1 MSEINTQDI
10 YHAWFSK
17 KQKGLRVDLKNK
29 YNDNHKRNTKS
40 NIYLSLDGIEVEI
53 TEVNKK
59 MTNHSERFSDSQY
72 LGKVSK
78 WIKGIY

>member
-17 KQKGLRVDLKNK
+17 KQKELRVDLKSK
-29 YNDNHKRNTKS
+29 YNDIHKRNTKS